1 MYIKQLAPLASQL
14 LAGSLGEF
22 LVRTNKDTTY
32 KLDDFLCPKMFSK
45 SERFKDKGKC

>member
-32 KLDDFLCPKMFSK
+32 KLDDFFVSK
-45 SERFKDKGKC
+45 DVFQIGEVQGQR